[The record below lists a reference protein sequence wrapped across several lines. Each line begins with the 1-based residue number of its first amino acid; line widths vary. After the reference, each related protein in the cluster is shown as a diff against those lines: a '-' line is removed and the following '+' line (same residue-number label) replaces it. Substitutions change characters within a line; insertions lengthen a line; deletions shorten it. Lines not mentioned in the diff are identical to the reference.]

1 LKKRS
6 SYFVNQV
13 WFNFCSKVNLKTP
26 NRITLLA
33 TEGKGVEKKTTMTTM
48 TTPISKQHHTDDPLS
63 EGETDPQ
70 DLKSADKGKLLF
82 LSIRQ
87 LTKKLT

>member
-1 LKKRS
+1 LKKRN

-26 NRITLLA
+26 NRIILLA
-33 TEGKGVEKKTTMTTM
+33 TEGKGVEKKTTM

-63 EGETDPQ
+63 EAEIDPQ
-70 DLKSADKGKLLF
+70 DIKSADKGKLLF

-87 LTKKLT
+87 LPKKLT

>member
-1 LKKRS
+1 LLTGQPQDANS
-6 SYFVNQV
+6 NY
-13 WFNFCSKVNLKTP
+13 
-26 NRITLLA
+26 TLG
-33 TEGKGVEKKTTMTTM
+33 TEGKGVEKKTTMTT
-48 TTPISKQHHTDDPLS
+48 PISKQHLTDDPLS

-82 LSIRQ
+82 FSIRQ